1 MLSVSPVVYA
11 LAAITAVLWGF
22 APVLDRQGMDAGG
35 TTVQASTVVVV
46 VDSLLYWVALLAL
59 QGFDAFADLSLATL
73 RLFLAAGFVG
83 TALGRLAVFAGVR
96 RVGVALIVVG
106 GVLVALG

>member
-1 MLSVSPVVYA
+1 MLSASPVVYA

-46 VDSLLYWVALLAL
+46 VDSLLAL